1 MEFVNGPDLADYILS
16 KGRLEVAEAR
26 TILIQAAQALDHAY
40 RQGVVHRDIKP
51 SNFLL
56 ARQDGELLVKM
67 TDLGLSRTVS
77 DEEFRVTRDGTTVG
91 TVDYLSPEQSRDSS
105 LADIRSD
112 IYSLGCTAYH
122 MLAGEPPFSEGGLGE
137 RVYKHLHTEPPDIR
151 RINPDVPPGLWAVLK
166 RMLAKAP
173 GARYQTPAELLNDLL
188 HLPTQSPDGTAEPSE
203 PSPSARRAAKRR
215 DPVSSHDQADARS
228 SPGLDDDP
236 DPGLSTPDQ
245 RLAAARQFERAS
257 EVAAAG
263 ENDDYARHLMLSCCQ
278 LDPANLRYRQALR
291 QLKRKRTALL
301 GRLTAPLGK
310 LAGKARLQAA
320 LRKGEYRK
328 VLEHGEEVIAA
339 APNDIA
345 VHLAMAEAAEAL
357 GLPRLATWL
366 VEQARRRLRTTP
378 HPSAAWP
385 ACRSGRVSTAKPS
398 AFGAW

>member
-1 MEFVNGPDLADYILS
+1 
-16 KGRLEVAEAR
+16 
-26 TILIQAAQALDHAY
+26 
-40 RQGVVHRDIKP
+40 
-51 SNFLL
+51 
-56 ARQDGELLVKM
+56 
-67 TDLGLSRTVS
+67 
-77 DEEFRVTRDGTTVG
+77 
-91 TVDYLSPEQSRDSS
+91 
-105 LADIRSD
+105 
-112 IYSLGCTAYH
+112 
-122 MLAGEPPFSEGGLGE
+122 
-137 RVYKHLHTEPPDIR
+137 
-151 RINPDVPPGLWAVLK
+151 
-166 RMLAKAP
+166 
-173 GARYQTPAELLNDLL
+173 
-188 HLPTQSPDGTAEPSE
+188 
-203 PSPSARRAAKRR
+203 
-215 DPVSSHDQADARS
+215 
-228 SPGLDDDP
+228 
-236 DPGLSTPDQ
+236 
-245 RLAAARQFERAS
+245 
-257 EVAAAG
+257 
-263 ENDDYARHLMLSCCQ
+263 MLSCCQ